1 MTPIVGLLPV
11 SARRLFVYWD
21 APGRYHGRLEV
32 HAGCVLSGLDASGGC
47 FLDDVRGAV
56 TAELRHAG
64 VVLASTAAITAP
76 ADAAG
81 DFPQASR

>member
-21 APGRYHGRLEV
+21 APSRFHGLLEV
-32 HAGCVLSGLDASGGC
+32 HAGRVLSGLDASGGC
-47 FLDDVRGAV
+47 FLDGVAGAV
-56 TAELRHAG
+56 RAELRHAG
-64 VVLASTAAITAP
+64 VVLASTAAVDAP